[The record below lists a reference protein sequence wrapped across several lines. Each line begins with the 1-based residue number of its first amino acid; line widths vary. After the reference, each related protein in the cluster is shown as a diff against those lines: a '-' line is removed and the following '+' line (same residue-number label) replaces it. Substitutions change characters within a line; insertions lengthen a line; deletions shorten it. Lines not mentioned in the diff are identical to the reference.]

1 MSSIVDE
8 STFTAEVLESP
19 LPVLV
24 NFWAPWCGL
33 CRLIEPLL
41 QDLHGE
47 WAGRLHLVSV
57 NADEN
62 LRLANQYRLTTLPT
76 LLFFKDGSLCYR
88 LEGFRG
94 REDLRLAL
102 ESQIRLL
109 NFGQLSAGGV
119 SANRP
124 LEIPIFD

>member
-1 MSSIVDE
+1 MSLIADE

-41 QDLHGE
+41 QSLHGE
-47 WAGRLHLVSV
+47 WMGRLHLVSV

-62 LRLANQYRLTTLPT
+62 FRLANQYRLTTLPT
-76 LLFFKDGSLCYR
+76 LILFREGNPCYR

-109 NFGQLSAGGV
+109 NFGQLSPSGT

-124 LEIPIFD
+124 IEIPIFD